1 MKPLLS
7 FITCLLL
14 TDRYNATGGGTLSNF
29 LYDYKTQYIM
39 SVVLFWIIVV
49 LLIVLLI
56 VIISKKNRI
65 IGIKIKELAEI
76 NKVLELK
83 NKEVAELLSKKMERD
98 KIINE
103 IVGEMKNI
111 ELKDKI
117 SKEIMSRIVKSL
129 KDTVSDDVLTD
140 FDKYF
145 LYIHPD
151 FYNNLHKMYPE
162 LTQNE
167 LRLCA
172 MVRLNM
178 STKDIAEI
186 NNIEPNSARIAK
198 IRLRKTLG
206 ISNTEESLFTF
217 LSEF

>member
-83 NKEVAELLSKKMERD
+83 NKEVAELLSKKWKETRLLMRLLER
-98 KIINE
+98 
-103 IVGEMKNI
+103 
-111 ELKDKI
+111 
-117 SKEIMSRIVKSL
+117 
-129 KDTVSDDVLTD
+129 
-140 FDKYF
+140 
-145 LYIHPD
+145 
-151 FYNNLHKMYPE
+151 
-162 LTQNE
+162 
-167 LRLCA
+167 
-172 MVRLNM
+172 
-178 STKDIAEI
+178 
-186 NNIEPNSARIAK
+186 
-198 IRLRKTLG
+198 
-206 ISNTEESLFTF
+206 
-217 LSEF
+217 